1 VSIRGAEADL
11 VVRARFWSRGR
22 GERRSRRRRD
32 GAEPFVYRVPRKALK
47 PGRRYRV
54 KASARLYDG
63 RLGRVAT
70 RVRGCRR

>member
-1 VSIRGAEADL
+1 VRLRGKEADL
-11 VVRARFWSRGR
+11 VVRARFSSRGR
-22 GERRSRRRRD
+22 GERRTRRGRD
-32 GAEPFVYRVPRKALK
+32 GAEPFTFRVPRTAMK

-63 RLGRVAT
+63 RLGRLAA